1 MIKNRRAF
9 IIGLKGYKISKK
21 EILFLKKFKPWGIIL
36 FSRNIKTIQQV
47 KNLNSHIK
55 KIFSDKNYPILI
67 DEEGGSVSRL
77 NKILI
82 SSNFTGQYFGS
93 KYDADRKNFNKYA
106 DIYINQISFLLRDL
120 GININN
126 SPILDIKRKISD
138 IIIGSRSFSSNKLI
152 VSKIGKYFIEK
163 FHENK
168 IATVM
173 KHIPGHGLA
182 QVDSHKKTPIVYKNL
197 NYLLKNDFIPF
208 KNQKS
213 LFAMTAHIIYKD
225 IDKNNTATHSKEVIS
240 IIRKKIKFNN
250 IIITD
255 DISMKALKFS
265 IKKNTTM
272 AFNAGCNLVLH
283 CNAKMN
289 EMIKVAENSPKL
301 DKFLMKKTL
310 EFYKLVL

>member
-1 MIKNRRAF
+1 MINNRRAF
-9 IIGLKGYKISKK
+9 IVGLKGYKISKK

-36 FSRNIKTIQQV
+36 FSRNIKSIQQL
-47 KNLNSHIK
+47 KNLNLHIK

-67 DEEGGSVSRL
+67 DEEGGRVSRL

-82 SSNFTGQYFGS
+82 SSNFTAQYFGT
-93 KYDADRKNFNKYA
+93 KYRTDRKNFDKYI

-126 SPILDIKRKISD
+126 SPILDLKRGISD
-138 IIIGSRSFSSNKLI
+138 IIIGDRSFSSNKLI
-152 VSKIGKYFIEK
+152 VSKIGKYFIKK

-168 IATVM
+168 VATVM

-182 QVDSHKKTPIVYKNL
+182 KVDSHKKTPLVSKNL
-197 NYLLKNDFIPF
+197 NYLFKNDFIPF

-213 LFAMTAHIIYKD
+213 LFAMTAHIIYKN

-272 AFNAGCNLVLH
+272 AFSAGCNLVLH

-301 DKFLMKKTL
+301 DNFLMKKTL
-310 EFYKLVL
+310 EFYKLVS